1 MARKMKNWPKVRE
14 SDSFLL
20 SEEQTTR
27 RRCVVA
33 IAELGRESGFQ
44 KKTSR
49 DRIDFGHQTARHIQ
63 ILDMHTHH
71 QLVEHFLLM

>member
-1 MARKMKNWPKVRE
+1 MKNWPKVRE

-27 RRCVVA
+27 LRWVVA

-44 KKTSR
+44 KKTSGY
-49 DRIDFGHQTARHIQ
+49 RI
-63 ILDMHTHH
+63 
-71 QLVEHFLLM
+71 EY

>member
-1 MARKMKNWPKVRE
+1 MKNWPKPRE

-27 RRCVVA
+27 LRWVVA

-44 KKTSR
+44 KKLVDIALNT
-49 DRIDFGHQTARHIQ
+49 DCQTTRHIQ
-63 ILDMHTHH
+63 FLDMHTHH
-71 QLVEHFLLM
+71 QLVEHFLSCS

>member
-1 MARKMKNWPKVRE
+1 MARRMKKWPKTRE
-14 SDSFLL
+14 GDRVLL